1 MMLFTSSCMMKNML
15 WDYFGMER
23 AMPAKAL
30 ASTQENQME
39 SSDALLIL
47 CAADSNNLPDSTAV
61 VAASNTS
68 LILFLGFFIAI
79 SWIFSGIYRAKEQAY
94 TSFNYATSGTVP
106 LYLKLG
112 RLILYS

>member
-1 MMLFTSSCMMKNML
+1 MLFTSSCMMKNML
-15 WDYFGMER
+15 WDYFGLER

-30 ASTQENQME
+30 ASTLG

-47 CAADSNNLPDSTAV
+47 CAADSNNLLDNTAV
-61 VAASNTS
+61 VAASNAP
-68 LILFLGFFIAI
+68 LILFLGLFIVI
-79 SWIFSGIYRAKEQAY
+79 SWIFSGIYRVKEQAY